1 MNSMSIF
8 VGFLALIFGVGGYA
22 TVSNQML
29 DEWRSMLTPVAE
41 YICPNHRM
49 DISIDHVQN
58 A

>member
-1 MNSMSIF
+1 MSIF

-29 DEWRSMLTPVAE
+29 DEWRLMLTPVAE